1 VLLFLFGFKL
11 QSGASRNWHYGS
23 DGWQGIILTLK
34 LGWQR
39 ELRGLCKEE
48 VAERWGVA
56 RWVCAQY
63 SELGNFVIARVGV
76 EDMWNEVAGIEV
88 AGKD

>member
-1 VLLFLFGFKL
+1 MAGD
-11 QSGASRNWHYGS
+11 HS
-23 DGWQGIILTLK
+23 DPQAWLATA
-34 LGWQR
+34 

-48 VAERWGVA
+48 ATERWGVA

-63 SELGNFVIARVGV
+63 SELGKFVMARVGV